1 MELTLHT
8 AAHAHGL
15 SRYIATRCIAQRD
28 VRYARLWQSRR
39 LLWLSLR
46 LPPLLVA
53 SSPPIDGD
61 KCIEQMHHTVLDVL
75 SHIGSTPKSS
85 HTPATRHASARSNS
99 HSLSP
104 RLNILTLT
112 HTLTVT
118 PHSHTFADS
127 V

>member
-85 HTPATRHASARSNS
+85 HTPATRRLRS
-99 HSLSP
+99 LQ
-104 RLNILTLT
+104 
-112 HTLTVT
+112 LTVT
-118 PHSHTFADS
+118 LSRH